1 MANLVVPTNV
11 QKTEFDVTTAEGP
24 SRVTIVTGKL
34 TVNITSSIGNV
45 VSNSFKALVDPIL
58 TPGQFRKAT
67 ATVSLSAILFQS
79 PTPPPLQPP
88 VPDSAVW
95 RIDDAQAT
103 LDDEAGQ
110 VQLVVD
116 ISVRGAGTAQIFTLW
131 FQVTTLAKV

>member
-1 MANLVVPTNV
+1 MAVVVVPTNV
-11 QKTEFDVTTAEGP
+11 QKTEFNVTTAEGP

-34 TVNITSSIGNV
+34 PIAIVSGGHDIT

-67 ATVSLSAILFQS
+67 AIVSLGSILFAS
-79 PTPPPLQPP
+79 PNTAPSTNAAQ
-88 VPDSAVW
+88 W

-116 ISVRGAGTAQIFTLW
+116 VAAVGDGETQINALW